1 MKNLSNLLLGITS
14 VGFIEWVG
22 SVDWHLIIQTGVQV
36 VIGIATIYHLFFK
49 PSKQNIS
56 N

>member
-1 MKNLSNLLLGITS
+1 MKNFSNLLLGIST

-22 SVDWHLIIQTGVQV
+22 SVDWHLLIQTAVQV

-49 PSKQNIS
+49 PEKKLSIN
-56 N
+56 